1 MQAASPSVPQA
12 SSRSVTPS
20 DSANLAQA
28 VAALDSFRSDSG
40 DTGVDRQRES
50 GTSGGRSSDER
61 RLEEAGQSEQ
71 TPGPSQSK
79 VNTSSMKS
87 RSAIAR

>member
-1 MQAASPSVPQA
+1 MQTTSPNLPQV

-28 VAALDSFRSDSG
+28 VAALDTFRSDSG
-40 DTGVDRQRES
+40 DTGLDRQRES

-61 RLEEAGQSEQ
+61 RREEAGQSEQ
-71 TPGPSQSK
+71 TASPSQSK
-79 VNTSSMKS
+79 VSIFTMVVL
-87 RSAIAR
+87 AEMG